1 MRFMLKTVLLC
12 GKKSAHNPKNLGT
25 QATHGQSNYMAKVTL
40 GGTNNVPKAEK
51 NLSDQCRTP
60 ARTYKIQR
68 EMTRA
73 IVAALNSYNEK
84 HSN

>member
-40 GGTNNVPKAEK
+40 GDTINTQGTK
-51 NLSDQCRTP
+51 
-60 ARTYKIQR
+60 KI
-68 EMTRA
+68 
-73 IVAALNSYNEK
+73 V
-84 HSN
+84 